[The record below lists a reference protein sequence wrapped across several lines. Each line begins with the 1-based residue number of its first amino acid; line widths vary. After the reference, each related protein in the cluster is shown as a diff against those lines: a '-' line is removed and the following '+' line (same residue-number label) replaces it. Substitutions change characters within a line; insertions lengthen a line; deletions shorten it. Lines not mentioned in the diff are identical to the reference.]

1 MTDFSPLDSALYES
15 TPEKIAASLR
25 YLRKTDA
32 VMAALMPMSVAPQA
46 PPAAA
51 ATQECGGQDANPATL
66 ITPHSSHGMGTQP
79 VVVPFAPRNGA
90 PKTTPPPEPAEQLA
104 WIEWRTGR
112 DEGWT
117 TEDAFNFRY
126 AFIDGYRAKQSPPAA
141 VALPDGMVM
150 VQRADL
156 AALEATDFG
165 RCGWSV
171 RADLAARRLRDGLLA
186 AAAARKGVES

>member
-1 MTDFSPLDSALYES
+1 VTDFSPLDSALYES

-25 YLRKTDA
+25 YLRKADA
-32 VMAALMPMSVAPQA
+32 VMAALMPLSASTQA
-46 PPAAA
+46 PPADREETSAVK
-51 ATQECGGQDANPATL
+51 GDAIDAITL
-66 ITPHSSHGMGTQP
+66 
-79 VVVPFAPRNGA
+79 AKNEA
-90 PKTTPPPEPAEQLA
+90 
-104 WIEWRTGR
+104 
-112 DEGWT
+112 
-117 TEDAFNFRY
+117 Y
-126 AFIDGYRAKQSPPAA
+126 ARGLKDGAKQAPPAA

-186 AAAARKGVES
+186 AALAAREGE